1 MLKTKIKTIACLT
14 VLTCVA
20 LITSIVWAAASEEPV
35 SCDFNYAG
43 THIAKQWIDDDGV
56 LHLRDITYGLTS
68 IAGSGNIEIALN
80 GVCNHNYDMVNGGG
94 DFWGDDKTIEVTLGE
109 RTGIFR
115 GSHSGIR
122 TNHTAGH
129 STHIYQGISGDFVGC
144 KLRLNGTFN
153 FAQKNGSFE
162 GVLHNPKGE

>member
-1 MLKTKIKTIACLT
+1 MANKRIKTIACLALL
-14 VLTCVA
+14 VCVA
-20 LITSIVWAAASEEPV
+20 LIVSIVWAEATEEPV

-43 THIAKQWIDDDGV
+43 THIAKQWIDEDGV

-68 IAGSGNIEIALN
+68 IAGSGNMEMQID
-80 GVCNHNYDMVNGGG
+80 GVCNHNYNLNTGDG
-94 DFWGDDKTIEVTLGE
+94 DFWGDDQTIEVTMGE
-109 RTGIFR
+109 LSGTFR

-122 TNHTAGH
+122 TNHTVGH
-129 STHIYQGISGDFVGC
+129 SSHIYQGISGDFVGC

-153 FAQKNGSFE
+153 FAQKNGSLE